1 VPTPETTVANEFLTA
16 AGACFGRVHA
26 RHVGRV
32 RLKGGEAAECN
43 RVLNKTVAS
52 GSPIR
57 QTIRMAR
64 LSAFF
69 VSCFLLIVLISCATL
84 KAGRAAYVASVMH
97 AANRKASVE
106 AASGLPV
113 MMPAVVKIRAVAC
126 TVATSGS
133 SSTRKTARRT
143 SLAAMILASDGL
155 HE

>member
-1 VPTPETTVANEFLTA
+1 
-16 AGACFGRVHA
+16 
-26 RHVGRV
+26 
-32 RLKGGEAAECN
+32 
-43 RVLNKTVAS
+43 
-52 GSPIR
+52 
-57 QTIRMAR
+57 
-64 LSAFF
+64 
-69 VSCFLLIVLISCATL
+69 LINCATL
-84 KAGRAAYVASVMH
+84 QTGRAAYITSVMH
-97 AANRKASVE
+97 DADRKATAE